1 MSACM
6 CLCRCLPLI
15 WDLCRV
21 LKISFRNA
29 NCPPKLTKTSSIVL
43 HSELLSPSA
52 PCHLEGYC
60 VLNTATNTTFSY
72 TLQKP
77 RLIWGNLKDL
87 FPKFSLLIRVA
98 EKQPA
103 SVHKQQRINRGVESC
118 WSVALLLGIRKTC
131 KKKKVFTIASICKY
145 YENSF
150 FFFNKLTYVNYSVQ
164 HRLYPSHAFNYPL
177 LSAFAFF
184 EVFA

>member
-1 MSACM
+1 MPRSDHVFLVLWLSNSQTCQRV

-29 NCPPKLTKTSSIVL
+29 NCPPKLTKTSSIVF

-52 PCHLEGYC
+52 PCHLEGCC
-60 VLNTATNTTFSY
+60 VLNTTTNTTFSY

-87 FPKFSLLIRVA
+87 FPKFSLLIRGA

-118 WSVALLLGIRKTC
+118 WSVGLLLGIRKTC
-131 KKKKVFTIASICKY
+131 KKKSLHNCINLQV
-145 YENSF
+145 
-150 FFFNKLTYVNYSVQ
+150 L
-164 HRLYPSHAFNYPL
+164 
-177 LSAFAFF
+177 
-184 EVFA
+184 

>member
-1 MSACM
+1 MPRSDHVFLVLWLSNSQTCQRVC

-29 NCPPKLTKTSSIVL
+29 NCPPKLTNTGSIVL
-43 HSELLSPSA
+43 HSELPSPSA
-52 PCHLEGYC
+52 PCHLQGCC

-77 RLIWGNLKDL
+77 RRIWGNLKDL

-103 SVHKQQRINRGVESC
+103 SVHKQQRINGGVESC

-131 KKKKVFTIASICKY
+131 KKKKKSSQSHQFASIMKIP
-145 YENSF
+145 F
-150 FFFNKLTYVNYSVQ
+150 FFFLTN
-164 HRLYPSHAFNYPL
+164 
-177 LSAFAFF
+177 
-184 EVFA
+184 